1 MSQNVALRTYQKLI
15 DDATTLLY
23 ESSETPRIDAEVLLQ
38 HAIEKP
44 LAWLIAYGDSTA
56 TNEHLIEFYRLVELR
71 QQGHPIAYIIG
82 HKEFWSLD
90 LIVNESVLIPRP
102 DTEILVEQALERLI
116 PNTTQQIIDLGTGSG
131 AIALSLAKERP
142 QSSVLATDSQTSA
155 LEVAKLN
162 AESHRLTNVSFI
174 CSDWFT
180 ELVADQQFDLIASNP
195 PYIES
200 TDQHLTQ
207 GDLRFEPNSALVGS
221 DDGLG
226 DIRAIIEAA
235 PNYLTNG
242 GHLLIEHGYDQAESV
257 KALLAAAG
265 FNNITNYRDLN
276 NLPRCTAANFTH

>member
-1 MSQNVALRTYQKLI
+1 MSQNADLRTYQKLI

-23 ESSETPRIDAEVLLQ
+23 ESSESPRIDAEVLLQ

-44 LAWLIAYGDSTA
+44 LAWLIAYGDTNA

-71 QQGHPIAYIIG
+71 QQGQPIAYITG

-90 LIVNESVLIPRP
+90 LIVNKAVLIPRP
-102 DTEILVEQALERLI
+102 DTEILVEQALERLT
-116 PNTTQQIIDLGTGSG
+116 PKATQQILDLGTGSG

-142 QSSVLATDSQTSA
+142 QASVLATDSQTSA

-162 AESHRLTNVSFI
+162 AESHHLTNVAFI

-195 PYIES
+195 PYIDA
-200 TDQHLTQ
+200 TDQHLAQ

-221 DDGLG
+221 EDGLG
-226 DIRAIIEAA
+226 DIRVIIEAA
-235 PNYLTNG
+235 PNYLKNG

-257 KALLAAAG
+257 KALLVTAG